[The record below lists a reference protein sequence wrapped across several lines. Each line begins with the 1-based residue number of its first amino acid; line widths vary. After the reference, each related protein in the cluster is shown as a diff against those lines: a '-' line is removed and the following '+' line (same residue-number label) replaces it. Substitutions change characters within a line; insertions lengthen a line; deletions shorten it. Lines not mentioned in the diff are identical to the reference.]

1 MTDQIS
7 DFFSLILKLSSL
19 LELGT
24 LVVLLG
30 LSAVFAHGLRQQ
42 VKANSR
48 AGGLRQVAFP
58 LLAIVLLSALRFVA
72 HHNGW
77 HLHFV
82 AVVVQLLWAMVAIR
96 VMVFAVQRVFPDAIW
111 MRTFGRTIA
120 ALVWFCVA
128 LDFLGVLPD
137 LIDWLDGVELPL
149 GKTHLSLWAVMQGL
163 ASVLGAVIVALWV
176 GGVIEGRLAQISGM
190 DSNLRVVVARITKAV
205 LIFLAIM
212 IGMELVG
219 LDITTLSV
227 FGGALG
233 VGLGFGMQKIAS
245 NYVSGFIILLDHSI
259 RIGNMIQVGTERG
272 EVLQIT
278 TRYTVL
284 RSLSGVHFLVPNE
297 TLVSGT
303 VQNDSFRDPRTRVA
317 LRVGIGYNSDLE
329 RALQILEEIAK
340 AESRVINDP
349 PPGAFFISFGDS
361 SLVLELGFWIADPG
375 NGTTGVISA
384 VNREILRRFREEGI
398 EIPFPQQEVRLLNAG
413 ELAGR
418 LSEQPVSSR

>member
-7 DFFSLILKLSSL
+7 DFFTLILKLSSL
-19 LELGT
+19 AELGT
-24 LVVLLG
+24 LVGLLVLAAL
-30 LSAVFAHGLRQQ
+30 FAHSLRRQMSSS
-42 VKANSR
+42 SR
-48 AGGLRQVAFP
+48 ASGLRQVAFP

-96 VMVFAVQRVFPDAIW
+96 VVVYSVERAFPDALW
-111 MRTFGRTIA
+111 MRTFGRSIA

-137 LIDWLDGVELPL
+137 LIDWLDGVVLPL
-149 GKTHLSLWAVMQGL
+149 GKTHVSVWTIMQGL
-163 ASVLGAVIVALWV
+163 ASVLGAVILALWV
-176 GGVIEGRLAQISGM
+176 GGVVEGRLAQISGL
-190 DSNLRVVVARITKAV
+190 DTNLRVVIVRIAKALLV
-205 LIFLAIM
+205 FIAIM

-245 NYVSGFIILLDHSI
+245 NYVSGFIILLDRSI

-284 RSLSGVHFLVPNE
+284 RSLSGVHYLVPNE

-317 LRVGIGYNSDLE
+317 VRVGIGYASDVE

-340 AESRVINDP
+340 AESRVIADP
-349 PPGAFFISFGDS
+349 APGAYFLSFGDS
-361 SLVLELGFWIADPG
+361 SLLLELGFWIADPSS
-375 NGTTGVISA
+375 GTAGVSSA
-384 VNREILRRFREEGI
+384 INREILRRFREEDI
-398 EIPFPQQEVRLLNAG
+398 EIPFPQQEVRLLNAKD
-413 ELAGR
+413 LIPSA
-418 LSEQPVSSR
+418 EQGKPA